1 MLNVLSITS
10 SSCCIYESE
19 LTETCNVTRCLRV
32 RPAGVGRRSASGD
45 QRSELHPLQDLRHQG
60 PEPEHQLGGAGRR
73 RRSCIQ
79 RHVNTTATDSCTFIS
94 QTSCSWLFLADQNLA
109 VNMIQ
114 NAMFCFDGVLL
125 VITAILLSCLQLTRY
140 VQIHHVHF
148 SW

>member
-32 RPAGVGRRSASGD
+32 RPAGVGRRAASGD

-79 RHVNTTATDSCTFIS
+79 RHVNTTATDSLHFHLSDVVFLIVLS
-94 QTSCSWLFLADQNLA
+94 LPKSCCEHSRFNMRYSVLMGFYFL
-109 VNMIQ
+109 
-114 NAMFCFDGVLL
+114 LL
-125 VITAILLSCLQLTRY
+125 RY
-140 VQIHHVHF
+140 YLVVYY
-148 SW
+148 